1 MTSPPSVANLVSA
14 GVDEELKKM
23 RGSLPTS
30 RLSSPFHV
38 PWLPSPR
45 RPRPVVLTDWYPSVW
60 RARSS
65 IRDGYRKPNPNPS
78 NEKAPRQ
85 HIATAGLSIMI
96 SSPASCAAY
105 TVARFFHRRQPARAR
120 PPRESRAREEG
131 SGTGSAVKA

>member
-85 HIATAGLSIMI
+85 HVATAGLSIMFRRAC
-96 SSPASCAAY
+96 PC
-105 TVARFFHRRQPARAR
+105 VRRGPLPFHRRQPARAR